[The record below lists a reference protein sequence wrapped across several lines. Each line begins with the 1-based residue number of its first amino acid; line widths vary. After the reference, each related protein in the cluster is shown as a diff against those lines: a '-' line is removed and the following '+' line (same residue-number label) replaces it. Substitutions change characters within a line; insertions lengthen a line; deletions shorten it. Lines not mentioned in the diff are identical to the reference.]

1 MTANNRSYGP
11 CPIKGSRRTKNEID
25 AIRTAIKD
33 VLKADHP
40 QTVRQVFYQLV
51 ARDVIEKTEPEYKHT
66 VIRLL
71 SEMRL
76 ADQIPWDWIV
86 DETRQGKVTQT
97 FDNVTDALHD
107 TAKFYR
113 RSALRE
119 SDVYIEIWSEK
130 EALAGIIYEAAS
142 EYDVPVKVSKGMP
155 SLTQIYGTAVAVINA
170 ARAGKQSYI
179 YQFGDHDPTGCLIP
193 KYIES
198 RLQHFCRK
206 YNCEFPVV
214 ERIALTKEQI
224 QHYRLPTRPTKR
236 EGNTHALSFEGR
248 SVELDALPSRILRQ
262 LVTDCIERHI
272 TADELDVLRAAEESE
287 RELIEQF
294 AEQAE
299 QEGA

>member
-1 MTANNRSYGP
+1 MINRPWST
-11 CPIKGSRRTKNEID
+11 KRRTGREVE
-25 AIRTAIKD
+25 AVRAAIKH

-51 ARDVIEKTEPEYKHT
+51 ARGVIEKTEKEYKGT

-76 ADQIPWDWIV
+76 ADKISWDWII
-86 DETRQGKVTQT
+86 DETRRGKITRT
-97 FDNVTDALHD
+97 FDSVTDALRN

-130 EALAGIIYEAAS
+130 EALAGIIYDAAS
-142 EYDVPVKVSKGMP
+142 EYDVPVETSKGMP
-155 SLTQIYGTAVAVINA
+155 SLTQVWGTACDVINA
-170 ARAGKQSYI
+170 ARNGKRSYI

-193 KYIES
+193 KSIES
-198 RLQHFCRK
+198 RLRHFCFK
-206 YNCEFPVV
+206 YGCAFPVV

-224 QHYRLPTRPTKR
+224 QRYRLPTRPTKR
-236 EGNTHALSFEGR
+236 EGNRHARDFEGR

-272 TADELDVLRAAEESE
+272 STDQLEILRTAEDSE

-294 AEQAE
+294 AEQAAYAE
-299 QEGA
+299 E